1 MDILYLYSFT
11 DFVIIMVG
19 RLSIMSF
26 SLDMYIL
33 HPSHGQQVQTTFIRF
48 LVGDSAGGNIAH
60 HVIVKA
66 ASFQQLKASDDSIT
80 FFISLVIYMHAF

>member
-1 MDILYLYSFT
+1 
-11 DFVIIMVG
+11 MVG

-66 ASFQQLKASDDSIT
+66 VGFSFQQLKASDDSIT